1 MITPVMSDTATT
13 NANPMAKAF
22 AIRSVALLGLGLG
35 VTAVLWGSMAN
46 PPVGRVG
53 GTRDTA

>member
-1 MITPVMSDTATT
+1 MSDTATT

-53 GTRDTA
+53 GTRDTV